1 MSPTC
6 CVALPQAADVVMGV
20 LTPRPCCPSDLPGDV
35 SVRAMVDDDWDA
47 VRRIYGEGIDTRNAT
62 FAAEVPPRVSIS
74 TNGGCRQHRWVAT
87 IGGVVV
93 GWAALSPVSERD
105 CYRGV
110 VENSVYVADGMRGRG
125 VGKALLRK
133 QVMAADADGLWTLQT
148 SMFPENR
155 ASILAPSFGRVSNGR
170 PSREDRRT
178 RRRVARHC
186 SARASNGDRRGMSS
200 GSG

>member
-1 MSPTC
+1 MSLSGPWSTTTG
-6 CVALPQAADVVMGV
+6 M
-20 LTPRPCCPSDLPGDV
+20 RF
-35 SVRAMVDDDWDA
+35 
-47 VRRIYGEGIDTRNAT
+47 RRIYGEGIDTRNAT
-62 FAAEVPPRVSIS
+62 FAAEVPSREHLHERWLP
-74 TNGGCRQHRWVAT
+74 QHRWVAT

-155 ASILAPSFGRVSNGR
+155 ASISLHHSAGFRTVR

-178 RRRVARHC
+178 RRPCGATLFC
-186 SARASNGDRRGMSS
+186 SSVERRSPEG
-200 GSG
+200 